1 VVEIPCTTGIPL
13 CRGQT
18 CAVIKPV
25 PWSNE
30 VSLVPTLDSVSD
42 PTVDTASAQTFSSIP
57 EISLANWL
65 APDADRAAFAER
77 LSTICHEVGFFH
89 LTDHGVEPEFIDSYF
104 ELLGAFFALP
114 ESVKATI
121 DKRNS
126 PHFRGWERVGA
137 ELTNNRPDYREQ
149 LDVSAEN
156 PPYGL
161 DAEPPYLRLD
171 GPNQWLDD
179 AILPGFHAIVDE
191 FFERMGAVA
200 NELMSALA
208 VGLGFEIN
216 HFATLYGERPQSFV
230 KLINYPPTP
239 DGEAGVNPHHD
250 AGFLTLLIQH
260 RVGGLQAQNPD
271 GEWIDVPLK
280 PGAFVVNLGEMLQA
294 MTANYFVATTH
305 RVITSEARLSS
316 AYFHGPDLRTSLDPL
331 KLDDRFTQAVAASPR
346 HAGAGFMSKRDEL
359 LAGNEVFASTSAPI
373 YGQQLWNYYVRSY
386 PDNVRAHYPDLAV

>member
-1 VVEIPCTTGIPL
+1 
-13 CRGQT
+13 
-18 CAVIKPV
+18 
-25 PWSNE
+25 
-30 VSLVPTLDSVSD
+30 VSD
-42 PTVDTASAQTFSSIP
+42 HAIDAASAQSFSSIP
-57 EISLANWL
+57 EISLADWSSSS
-65 APDADRAAFAER
+65 ADRKAFAER
-77 LSTICHEVGFFH
+77 LCAICHGVGFFH
-89 LTDHGVEPEFIDSYF
+89 LTDHGVEPEFIDRYF
-104 ELLGAFFALP
+104 DLMGAFFALP

-149 LDVSAEN
+149 LDVSTEN

-171 GPNQWLDD
+171 GPNQWLDEST
-179 AILPGFHAIVDE
+179 LPGFHAIVGE
-191 FFERMGAVA
+191 FFARMGAVA

-208 VGLGFEIN
+208 VGLGLDAD
-216 HFATLYGERPQSFV
+216 HFARVFGERPQSFV

-239 DGEAGVNPHHD
+239 AGEAGVNPHHD

-260 RVGGLQAQNPD
+260 KVGGLQAQNPE

-305 RVITSEARLSS
+305 RVITPDERLSS
-316 AYFHGPDLRTSLDPL
+316 AYFHGPDLRTSLEPL
-331 KLDDRFTQAVAASPR
+331 VLDARFTRAVAASPR
-346 HAGAGFMSKRDEL
+346 HASAGFMSKRDEL
-359 LAGNEVFASTSAPI
+359 LAGNAVIASTSAPI